1 MQRYRDV
8 SGDSGVSAYET
19 GPQSITVRFKDGGT
33 YLYDASI
40 PGKRFVTAMKKRA
53 AEGKGLATYINRH
66 VRERYAARL
75 K

>member
-19 GPQSITVRFKDGGT
+19 GPQSIIVRFKDGGT
-33 YLYDASI
+33 YLYDTVN
-40 PGKRFVTAMKKRA
+40 PGPRFVSAMKKRA
-53 AEGKGLATYINRH
+53 AEGKGLATYINQH